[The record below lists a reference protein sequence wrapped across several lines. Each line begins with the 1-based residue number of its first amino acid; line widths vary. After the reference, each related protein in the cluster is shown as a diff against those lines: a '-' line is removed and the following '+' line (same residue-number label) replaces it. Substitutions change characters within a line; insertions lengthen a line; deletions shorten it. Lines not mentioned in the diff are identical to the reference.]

1 MSVRSWLDRLHIDP
15 YLLAIL
21 GMVALA
27 SVFPCRGAVAN
38 GFSDATATVIGLLFF
53 LYGARLSRQAVWQG
67 LSHWRLHTMIL
78 TATFVLFPVL
88 GLAARL
94 VIPQVLP
101 AELYLGIL
109 FLCTLPSTVQSSIA
123 FTTIA
128 GGNVAAAVCAA
139 SSSSLIGIL
148 VTPVLVGLLM
158 RSQGGGVSFGGVE
171 DIAVQLLLPFLAG
184 QLARPWIGGWLG
196 RHQRLVGLVDRGS
209 ILLITYTAFSEGV
222 VNGIWHQLD
231 PRSLVTVAMLDMFL
245 LALVLA
251 ITTIVSRRLGFSRE
265 DEIAIVFCGSKKS
278 LASGVAMATVLF
290 PAQAAGLIVLPLMLF
305 QQMQLMVCAM
315 LARRYASAR
324 VLPDQTARQLPEQ
337 STIPWMDPSSTG
349 DTRHRGALQKSSRL
363 CENSDTVPVN
373 ATLEQL

>member
-1 MSVRSWLDRLHIDP
+1 MSVRSWLDRLHIDL

-67 LSHWRLHTMIL
+67 LSHWRLHTMVL

-148 VTPVLVGLLM
+148 VIPVLVGLLM

-231 PRSLVTVAMLDMFL
+231 LRSLVTVAMLDMFL
-245 LALVLA
+245 LASVLA

-290 PAQAAGLIVLPLMLF
+290 SAQAAGLIVLPLMLF

-337 STIPWMDPSSTG
+337 STIPWMDSSSTG
-349 DTRHRGALQKSSRL
+349 DTRHRGALQNQADCVKTRIQCPS
-363 CENSDTVPVN
+363 T
-373 ATLEQL
+373 